1 MSFKAELLSGMD
13 VSVEY
18 RESNQH
24 GIIDN
29 DSYST
34 LLPSRQLPS
43 QFHIRPTWK
52 PVELQQPFS
61 EHETMVLP
69 WKSQCIRNLLVF
81 LILASFTKKQGD
93 MGYNFESNYT
103 LDDMMQC
110 VHYEDMAELVGQLS
124 IPTQMAFYNKIPT
137 TNIAAAASVSSAG
150 GGNSYGSSSRS
161 SSRSMTPIPSMFA
174 AAVTDVTSPK
184 VPLSTTTASAAATA
198 AAAARGRGQS
208 LSSMS
213 SSASLATTGNTAGT
227 ATADAQ
233 SQAIESDRYFQ
244 PVLRY
249 LFQTEPSAPLAELL
263 GGKQAGPGMFLDIID
278 LATPRTP
285 HSTTSTND
293 AAPPKPI
300 DELLALLPTPVDG
313 VHTWLEHFAVIAG
326 LLPTKTT
333 NIIRLWQHC
342 LRELQQHFDLQAPVP
357 AFAHIVGVAN
367 TTSTGE
373 EDEILSK
380 RRAYIAAERKKPLY
394 ARMLWEDVLFQK
406 GIQDDIAV
414 TMPHPPSQSLFVPT
428 YLRGGS
434 SQSSSAP
441 ASASASSSS
450 PSPSGPSA
458 TSTSTST
465 SPEYSSI
472 LLQQLQMVHFCTVV
486 QQESPY
492 ASLSPPTVTTW
503 SIDAASFRPGSTTSE
518 AAAAHPM
525 HIQQPKSLLRRI
537 PLTEDMLA
545 MQQHLSQ
552 KIFLDASRTFS
563 SNPLLRFQVVLP
575 NLLPHMQ
582 SFRQANPQAAV
593 RDFYHWYG
601 LDHAPLSLIDAL
613 IGEADRALDILWTQ
627 HCALDAEKDAAL
639 MPPPTEMTKTQ
650 FSADKEMTKAI
661 AALERMSVAGLGEE
675 LLYLALCFNWRLLQ
689 QTVQA
694 LHSDEARHRA
704 YQAMKP
710 MIQKIADLHRLRA
723 RYPSSTFTRIMRNT
737 FLHAMETPTST
748 STTTVNNTAASNGSA
763 TPAPADS
770 TATVGSLLPSL
781 QVPLPPGEVHTES
794 KITSLF
800 SLIRCY
806 DELAEEM
813 AQLEDIV
820 YRLVQLEPVRTTLQ
834 PSDTTATSPHSPA
847 VMSSP
852 AAAATT
858 AGRKVTVTR
867 SQPSTVTAA
876 AVVATTTT
884 DAQPLPHTRSLSFTK
899 RTAAPKTQWAR
910 LLRRWVP
917 IVSPSSPKGRF
928 TSQGPLPYALKDETE
943 KHLLL
948 QRMKVLT
955 VSGTAVASNG
965 AHDWHST
972 DGRELG
978 AASAKRFDLRALLP
992 SSSSHG
998 IAADDRFVSDANR
1011 RSRRRRQQR
1020 QRQHQRR
1027 HHQGVGTT
1035 TTAPPAQPV
1044 KLEFDDEE
1052 PTAAT
1057 SATLAPRS
1065 QTDKSQLQAL
1075 WEYAEED

>member
-1 MSFKAELLSGMD
+1 
-13 VSVEY
+13 
-18 RESNQH
+18 
-24 GIIDN
+24 
-29 DSYST
+29 
-34 LLPSRQLPS
+34 
-43 QFHIRPTWK
+43 
-52 PVELQQPFS
+52 
-61 EHETMVLP
+61 
-69 WKSQCIRNLLVF
+69 
-81 LILASFTKKQGD
+81 
-93 MGYNFESNYT
+93 
-103 LDDMMQC
+103 
-110 VHYEDMAELVGQLS
+110 
-124 IPTQMAFYNKIPT
+124 
-137 TNIAAAASVSSAG
+137 
-150 GGNSYGSSSRS
+150 
-161 SSRSMTPIPSMFA
+161 
-174 AAVTDVTSPK
+174 
-184 VPLSTTTASAAATA
+184 
-198 AAAARGRGQS
+198 
-208 LSSMS
+208 
-213 SSASLATTGNTAGT
+213 
-227 ATADAQ
+227 
-233 SQAIESDRYFQ
+233 
-244 PVLRY
+244 
-249 LFQTEPSAPLAELL
+249 
-263 GGKQAGPGMFLDIID
+263 
-278 LATPRTP
+278 
-285 HSTTSTND
+285 
-293 AAPPKPI
+293 
-300 DELLALLPTPVDG
+300 
-313 VHTWLEHFAVIAG
+313 
-326 LLPTKTT
+326 
-333 NIIRLWQHC
+333 
-342 LRELQQHFDLQAPVP
+342 
-357 AFAHIVGVAN
+357 
-367 TTSTGE
+367 
-373 EDEILSK
+373 
-380 RRAYIAAERKKPLY
+380 
-394 ARMLWEDVLFQK
+394 
-406 GIQDDIAV
+406 
-414 TMPHPPSQSLFVPT
+414 
-428 YLRGGS
+428 
-434 SQSSSAP
+434 
-441 ASASASSSS
+441 
-450 PSPSGPSA
+450 
-458 TSTSTST
+458 
-465 SPEYSSI
+465 
-472 LLQQLQMVHFCTVV
+472 
-486 QQESPY
+486 
-492 ASLSPPTVTTW
+492 
-503 SIDAASFRPGSTTSE
+503 
-518 AAAAHPM
+518 
-525 HIQQPKSLLRRI
+525 
-537 PLTEDMLA
+537 
-545 MQQHLSQ
+545 
-552 KIFLDASRTFS
+552 
-563 SNPLLRFQVVLP
+563 
-575 NLLPHMQ
+575 MQ

-601 LDHAPLSLIDAL
+601 LDHAPLSLIDTL
-613 IGEADRALDILWTQ
+613 IGEADRVASGEATTTTTTTTEAHSGRDNAETHNEETTANTTTTTTTAVEAVNDAADAAEEEEETGPSSFSDPVAPAYLAAMTQQLEHQQEHQQQQQTPVVPAIRSPEERLLKALDILWTQ

-748 STTTVNNTAASNGSA
+748 STTTVNNAAASNGSA

-834 PSDTTATSPHSPA
+834 PSDATATSPHSPA

-852 AAAATT
+852 AAAAAAATA

-876 AVVATTTT
+876 AAVATTTT
-884 DAQPLPHTRSLSFTK
+884 DAQPLSHTRSLSFTK

-955 VSGTAVASNG
+955 ASGTAVASNG

-992 SSSSHG
+992 LSSAHG

-1020 QRQHQRR
+1020 QRQHQRQ

-1065 QTDKSQLQAL
+1065 QTDKSRALSLTLDAVNNRRRHRSWTRDESLDEDEGEDDEDDDNDDDESDEDDGGYGDADNGVDLFADPATIVDDCHHGERYDVALTVYCERQELQAL